1 MKLSILTRVLQR
13 QLKLE
18 EDTGD
23 IDPYTQHWTLEC
35 ITLWVP
41 MSQLTQ
47 SHTLES
53 LLRVIQQAPEDSLAG
68 TYMCS
73 VCLRPQH
80 YQWGL
85 WWNYCNVY

>member
-1 MKLSILTRVLQR
+1 
-13 QLKLE
+13 
-18 EDTGD
+18 
-23 IDPYTQHWTLEC
+23 
-35 ITLWVP
+35 
-41 MSQLTQ
+41 MSQLTK

-80 YQWGL
+80 YQYKL
-85 WWNYCNVY
+85 HYSLL